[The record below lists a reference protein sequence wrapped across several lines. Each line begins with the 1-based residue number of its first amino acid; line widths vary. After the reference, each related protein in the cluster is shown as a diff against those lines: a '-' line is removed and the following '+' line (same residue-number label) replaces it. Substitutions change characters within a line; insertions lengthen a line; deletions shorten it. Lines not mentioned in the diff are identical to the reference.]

1 MHLCM
6 EWDAIRFDWN
16 HIRAFLAVAE
26 TGSLSAAA
34 RRLGQTQPTVGR
46 QVAALESD
54 LDVLLFDRDV
64 RGMRLTPAGAD
75 MLDHVGAMA
84 QAAAQVSQVAQGHGQ
99 TATGLVRLAVSD
111 TMAAYILPPILT
123 QIRAEA
129 PGIEFELVV
138 SNEVTDL
145 RRRDA
150 DIALRHLRP
159 TQGDLIARKIGES
172 SAAFYAT
179 PSYAAGLPDGD
190 GATVLGAAQILGF
203 DEPARM
209 VEVFRGF
216 GIATRAEQFAITSSS
231 AVAVW
236 ELARAGAGVAI
247 MTREIA
253 AKFPEMVQIAPDL
266 PPVPIPLWLVSHRE
280 IQHSARIRTVFDALA
295 RALTGVLAGE

>member
-1 MHLCM
+1 MA
-6 EWDAIRFDWN
+6 WDAIKFDWN

-75 MLDHVGAMA
+75 MLDHVNAMA

-111 TMAAYILPPILT
+111 TMAAYILPPILPPILT

-159 TQGDLIARKIGES
+159 TQGDLIARKIAET

-179 PSYAAGLPDGD
+179 SSYAAGLPDGD
-190 GATVLGAAQILGF
+190 GVTVLGAAQILGF

-209 VEVFRGF
+209 VEAFKGC
-216 GIATRAEQFAITSSS
+216 GIATRIEQFAVTSSS